1 MSRHRRERRARRE
14 ESRNVRAINP
24 EIARIEGSERAGIE
38 PAEAGPVRLDDTED
52 EQPEAVAYDPWA
64 RETGAMFE
72 GSD

>member
-14 ESRNVRAINP
+14 AQRPSVDMPASVADVAE
-24 EIARIEGSERAGIE
+24 E

-52 EQPEAVAYDPWA
+52 EQPEAVAYDPWE